1 MPAMK
6 KKRICFVDDDR
17 LEIARFRSALE
28 NYYDIGAGGTLD
40 DALQDLESKFK
51 AKKPDLFLLDMYLG
65 PSISDEDRTK
75 IASAD
80 YEVTKAE
87 SKLRE
92 RLVEAGIVAQKGFD
106 LAEKVKTRF
115 SHVQIATAFFSRKA
129 FLSDALAAQKKGL
142 PVIEKPDP
150 GPADK
155 GTEEEQYSSAMNRNA
170 DLLREEFEG
179 IISRASWWYRRRAV
193 LSSFASG
200 FCFVFVP
207 MLLEALTHSP
217 TGLDLAR
224 IVILL
229 VLSVVFGVLAWKWQ

>member
-1 MPAMK
+1 D
-6 KKRICFVDDDR
+6 F
-17 LEIARFRSALE
+17 
-28 NYYDIGAGGTLD
+28 
-40 DALQDLESKFK
+40 
-51 AKKPDLFLLDMYLG
+51 
-65 PSISDEDRTK
+65 
-75 IASAD
+75 
-80 YEVTKAE
+80 EVTKSE
-87 SKLRE
+87 GELRE
-92 RLVEAGIVAQKGFD
+92 QLLRAGIVAQKGFD

-129 FLSDALAAQKKGL
+129 FLDDALAAQKKGL

-155 GTEEEQYSSAMNRNA
+155 GTEEEQYNSAMNRNA
-170 DLLREEFEG
+170 NLLREEFEG
-179 IISRASWWYRRRAV
+179 IISRASWWYRHRAV

-207 MLLEALTHSP
+207 LLLDALTHSP
-217 TGLDLAR
+217 TGHDWAR